1 MATGPHAPR
10 RRVLA
15 LAAAASAATMPG
27 RAVMTAMATLSAV
40 FAAAPVRAQV
50 PAFSEEARRRLL
62 PGDAAERERLAAERQ
77 GLLADGERHLQ
88 SGRAAEAL
96 AAFESAAL
104 MLHAADTELGI
115 VRSLMAAGEY
125 RRSLAF
131 GAHTA
136 GVHRDQP
143 GGSALY
149 VWLLRLGG
157 QAQVARFYLD
167 QAMALAPGHALLLSV
182 SSLLDEPWP
191 RAAGSLLQ
199 LPWRAAPYAWAEGAA
214 PPASLAVVG
223 TATLLGHG
231 STAVT
236 AASLATRAPD
246 GRLWL
251 RNGLGQ
257 TTAAR
262 VDASLVHG
270 LVRLRLEQPLAA
282 PAWQKSDREPFAGSP
297 GLMAEYAP
305 DADGSAAWPLLRQGF
320 FAGQPGTAEARP
332 LGLAAPPGPRG
343 GPVFDR
349 NGQVAGVATGGVG
362 EPGRLVPWQALA
374 AGIDL
379 PTPDPAVQVAGLPD
393 VVYEH
398 ALRAAL
404 QVLVPA

>member
-10 RRVLA
+10 RRRVLA
-15 LAAAASAATMPG
+15 LAAASAAAVPG
-27 RAVMTAMATLSAV
+27 RAALAAMAGVIASAS
-40 FAAAPVRAQV
+40 ARAQV

-62 PGDAAERERLAAERQ
+62 PGDAAERERRVAERQ
-77 GLLADGERHLQ
+77 GLLVDGERHLQ
-88 SGRAAEAL
+88 AGRAAEAMS
-96 AAFESAAL
+96 AFEAAAL

-115 VRSLMAAGEY
+115 VRSLMASGEY

-143 GGSALY
+143 AGAALY

-167 QAMALAPGHALLLSV
+167 EALALAPGNALLLSV

-191 RAAGSLLQ
+191 RAAESLLQ
-199 LPWRAAPYAWAEGAA
+199 LPWRAAPYAWAEGAL
-214 PPASLAVVG
+214 PPTSLAVVG
-223 TATLLGHG
+223 TATLLGEG
-231 STAVT
+231 GTAVT
-236 AASLATRAPD
+236 DAALAKRGPD
-246 GRLWL
+246 GKVWL

-262 VDASLVHG
+262 IDASLPQG
-270 LVRLRLEQPLAA
+270 LVRLQLDPALAA
-282 PAWQKSDREPFAGSP
+282 PAWQQSEREPFAGSP

-305 DADGSAAWPLLRQGF
+305 DPDGSAAWPLLRQGF
-320 FAGQPGTAEARP
+320 FAGQPGLAQARP
-332 LGLAAPPGPRG
+332 LGLAPPPGPRG

-349 NGQVAGVATGGVG
+349 NGQLAGVAAGGMDG
-362 EPGRLVPWQALA
+362 EPVRLVPLQALA

-379 PTPDPAVQVAGLPD
+379 PRPDPAAQVAGLPD